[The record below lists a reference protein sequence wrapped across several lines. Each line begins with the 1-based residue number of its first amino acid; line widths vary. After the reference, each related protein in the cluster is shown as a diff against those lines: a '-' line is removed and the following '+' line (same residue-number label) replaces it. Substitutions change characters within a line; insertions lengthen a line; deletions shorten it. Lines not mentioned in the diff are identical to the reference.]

1 MRKVNGHNMAANNF
15 KVFNESKTNIMN
27 DTDYG
32 THIQRKNGVVSGVAI
47 SALHNKLYRQTSIA
61 AKAVADFIASQE
73 LDATDNDSALF
84 STNLIKAL
92 EKVTKIPLDG
102 HRTQEVLDHPDQ
114 SVTTEKVKDLAITEG
129 KLAKDSV
136 TEAKIKDLSV
146 TTGKLNNKSV
156 TMGKVDDEVKK
167 YLVDTYI
174 KKFGDTIDGDLI
186 FKGSKGSVYFNLN
199 NSVSAKVYVNNN
211 GTLDIG
217 VNNSTNGAVDNVS
230 LCSMNKPQWYNKN
243 KGPKALATEEDV
255 ANAVAKKVSKSGD
268 TMTGN
273 LTLDTTSSIVIK
285 KKEGSGSH
293 TIGDGGSNGGNTNLD
308 IGSYIDTPESNL
320 CCYQRPGWWGEN
332 KQKVFKPFMTLPDIS
347 ITSGNLSNGE
357 LLPIPEGF
365 TESECNWLLSMDQS
379 NPERWFLDIREGGPC
394 NMINFECW
402 REGRRVHVGVRYGGV
417 DGLSKNYASQN
428 QIGVNGAEV
437 FIGGR
442 ANYIC
447 IAAKKA

>member
-27 DTDYG
+27 DTEYG
-32 THIQRKNGVVSGVAI
+32 THIQRKNGVGSGVAI

-61 AKAVADFIASQE
+61 AKAVADFIASQG
-73 LDATDNDSALF
+73 LDATDNDSTLF

-114 SVTTEKVKDLAITEG
+114 SVTTAKVKDLAITEG

-146 TTGKLNNKSV
+146 TTRKLNDKSV
-156 TMGKVDDEVKK
+156 TMAKVDDEVKK

-174 KKFGDTIDGDLI
+174 KKSGDSIDGDLI
-186 FKGSKGSVYFNLN
+186 FKGSKGSIYFNPN

-217 VNNSTNGAVDNVS
+217 VNNSANGAVDNIA
-230 LCSMNKPQWYNKN
+230 LCSMNKPKWYNKDT
-243 KGPKALATEEDV
+243 GPKNLATEEDV
-255 ANAVAKKVSKSGD
+255 TNAVSPKVSKAGD

-273 LTLDTTSSIVIK
+273 LTLDTTSSIIIK
-285 KKEGSGSH
+285 KKEGTGSH

-308 IGSYIDTPESNL
+308 VGSYVDTPQANL
-320 CCYQRPGWWGEN
+320 CCYQRPGWYGKDKSSE
-332 KQKVFKPFMTLPDIS
+332 FHPFALADDIS
-347 ITSGNLSNGE
+347 ITTGWVSDGQPV
-357 LLPIPEGF
+357 PIPSGYNRN
-365 TESECNWLLSMDQS
+365 ECTILLSLAKS
-379 NPERWFLDIREGGPC
+379 NSEGIYVDIRESGISNC
-394 NMINFECW
+394 VQVECW
-402 REGRRVHVGVRYGGV
+402 LSDNGAAHVGMWWRNNEGYSHSAYGGSEGRGDKWMPGE
-417 DGLSKNYASQN
+417 AT
-428 QIGVNGAEV
+428 
-437 FIGGR
+437 
-442 ANYIC
+442 YIC
-447 IAAKKA
+447 IAKKGA

>member
-1 MRKVNGHNMAANNF
+1 MRKVSGHNMAANNF

-61 AKAVADFIASQE
+61 AKAVADFIASQG
-73 LDATDNDSALF
+73 LDAIDNDSTLF

-92 EKVTKIPLDG
+92 EKVTKIPIDG

-114 SVTTEKVKDLAITEG
+114 SVTTAKVKDLAITEG
-129 KLAKDSV
+129 KLANDSV
-136 TEAKIKDLSV
+136 TEVKIKDLSV
-146 TTGKLNNKSV
+146 TTRKLNDKSV
-156 TMGKVDDEVKK
+156 TMTKVDDEVKK

-174 KKFGDTIDGDLI
+174 KKSGDSIDGDLI
-186 FKGSKGSVYFNLN
+186 FKGSKGSVYFNPN

-217 VNNSTNGAVDNVS
+217 VNNSANGAVDNIS
-230 LCSMNKPQWYNKN
+230 LCSMNKPKWYNKN
-243 KGPKALATEEDV
+243 IGPKALATEEDV
-255 ANAVAKKVSKSGD
+255 TNAVAKKVSKAGD

-273 LTLDTTSSIVIK
+273 LTLDTTSSIIIK

-308 IGSYIDTPESNL
+308 IGSYVDTPEANL
-320 CCYQRPGWWGEN
+320 CCYKRPGWWGEN
-332 KQKVFKPFMTLPDIS
+332 KQKVWKPFLTIPDIS
-347 ITSGNLSNGE
+347 VTYGNISDGGI
-357 LLPIPEGF
+357 LPIPDGF
-365 TESECNWLLSMDQS
+365 AEEECQWLLSIDQS
-379 NPERWFLDIREGGPC
+379 NPDGWYLDIREGGPC

-402 REGRRVHVGVRYGGV
+402 RNGRTVHVGVRYRGV

-428 QIGVNGAEV
+428 QVGVNGSEI

-447 IAAKKA
+447 IAVKKA

>member
-47 SALHNKLYRQTSIA
+47 SALHNKLYRQTSIV

-92 EKVTKIPLDG
+92 EKVTKVPLDG
-102 HRTQEVLDHPDQ
+102 HRTQEILDHPDQ

-136 TEAKIKDLSV
+136 IEAKIKDLSV
-146 TTGKLNNKSV
+146 TTRKINDKSV

-174 KKFGDTIDGDLI
+174 KKSGDSIDGDLI
-186 FKGSKGSVYFNLN
+186 FKGSKGSVYFNPN
-199 NSVSAKVYVNNN
+199 NSVSAKIYVNNN

-217 VNNSTNGAVDNVS
+217 VNNSTNQAVDNIA

-243 KGPKALATEEDV
+243 NGPKALATEEDV
-255 ANAVAKKVSKSGD
+255 TNAVAKKVSKAGD

-273 LTLDTTSSIVIK
+273 LTLETTSTIIIK
-285 KKEGSGSH
+285 KKEGTGSH
-293 TIGDGGSNGGNTNLD
+293 TISDGGSNGGNTNLD
-308 IGSYIDTPESNL
+308 IGSYIDTPEANL
-320 CCYQRPGWWGEN
+320 CCYQRPGWWGKG
-332 KQKVFKPFMTLPDIS
+332 KQKVFQPFMTMPDIS
-347 ITSGNLSNGE
+347 VTSGTVRDSQT
-357 LLPIPEGF
+357 LPVPDGF
-365 TESECNWLLSMDQS
+365 SRDECQWLLSMSQS
-379 NPERWFLDIREGGPC
+379 NVDRWRLDIKEGGAY
-394 NMINFECW
+394 NMINQECW
-402 REGRRVHVGVRYGGV
+402 RDGDKVHVGTRFSGQDSLWRDNQYIGR
-417 DGLSKNYASQN
+417 DGS
-428 QIGVNGAEV
+428 EV
-437 FIGGR
+437 FVPGT
-442 ANYIC
+442 ANYVC
-447 IAAKKA
+447 IAVKKS

>member
-32 THIQRKNGVVSGVAI
+32 THIQRKNGVISGVAI
-47 SALHNKLYRQTSIA
+47 STLHNKLYRQTSIA

-73 LDATDNDSALF
+73 LDATDNDSTLF

-114 SVTTEKVKDLAITEG
+114 SVTTAKVKDLAITEG

-146 TTGKLNNKSV
+146 TTRKLNDKSV

-174 KKFGDTIDGDLI
+174 KKSGDSIDGDLI
-186 FKGSKGSVYFNLN
+186 FKGSKGSVYFNPN
-199 NSVSAKVYVNNN
+199 NSISAKVYVNTN

-217 VNNSTNGAVDNVS
+217 VNNSTNQAVDNIS
-230 LCSMNKPQWYNKN
+230 LVSMNKPVWYNKN
-243 KGPKALATEEDV
+243 IGAKPLATMEDLLNEV
-255 ANAVAKKVSKSGD
+255 KKYLPLAGGTMSGV
-268 TMTGN
+268 
-273 LTLDTTSSIVIK
+273 LDINTSSYIK
-285 KKEGSGSH
+285 IQRKAGGGYH
-293 TIGDGGSNGGNTNLD
+293 TISDGGANDGQTNLD
-308 IGSYIDTPESNL
+308 LGNIAFTREANL
-320 CCYQRPGWWGEN
+320 CCYHRPGWYGEGK
-332 KQKVFKPFMTLPDIS
+332 KQVFKPFVTLPDIS
-347 ITSGNLSNGE
+347 ITSGNINNGE

-365 TESECNWLLSMDQS
+365 TESECHWLLSMDQS

-402 REGRRVHVGVRYGGV
+402 RDGRTVHVGVRYGGV

-437 FIGGR
+437 FLGGR

-447 IAAKKA
+447 IAVKKA

>member
-47 SALHNKLYRQTSIA
+47 SGLHNKLYRQTSIV

-92 EKVTKIPLDG
+92 EKVTKVPLDG

-114 SVTTEKVKDLAITEG
+114 SVTTAKVKDLAITEG

-136 TEAKIKDLSV
+136 TEAKVKDLSV
-146 TTGKLNNKSV
+146 TTSKINDKSV
-156 TMGKVDDEVKK
+156 TMAKVDDEVKK

-174 KKFGDTIDGDLI
+174 KKSGDTIDGDLI
-186 FKGSKGSVYFNLN
+186 FKGSKGSVYFNPN

-211 GTLDIG
+211 GTLGIG
-217 VNNSTNGAVDNVS
+217 VNNSANGSVDNIA

-243 KGPKALATEEDV
+243 NGPKALATEEDV
-255 ANAVAKKVSKSGD
+255 TNAVAKRVSKAGD

-273 LTLDTTSSIVIK
+273 LTLDTTSTIIIK
-285 KKEGSGSH
+285 KKEGKGSH

-308 IGSYIDTPESNL
+308 IGSYIDTPEANL
-320 CCYQRPGWWGEN
+320 CCYKRPGWWGEN
-332 KQKVFKPFMTLPDIS
+332 KQKVWKPLLTIPDIS
-347 ITSGNLSNGE
+347 VTYGNISDGGI
-357 LLPIPEGF
+357 LPIPDGF
-365 TESECNWLLSMDQS
+365 AEDECQWLLSIDQS
-379 NPERWFLDIREGGPC
+379 NHDGWYLDIREGGPC

-402 REGRRVHVGVRYGGV
+402 RNGRTVHVGVRYRGV
-417 DGLSKNYASQN
+417 DGLSKNYASHN
-428 QIGVNGAEV
+428 QIGVNGSEI

-447 IAAKKA
+447 IAVKKS